1 MAALVSWLFAPRTYG
16 ANDKSRPGRLKALG
30 LDGMGMPKRLF
41 QEITAQQ
48 SSDKVRLL
56 DSGRLKALGLDGI
69 DPAYEQ
75 WLRDNN
81 QERLQSN

>member
-48 SSDKVRLL
+48 SSD
-56 DSGRLKALGLDGI
+56 
-69 DPAYEQ
+69 
-75 WLRDNN
+75 NN
-81 QERLQSN
+81 LNI